1 MTQDPFKR
9 CPLCGKTW
17 ATREEF
23 LNDDHTRL
31 NGYQCNS
38 KRLRRGLPADGI
50 LVFTH
55 FDQECGTTMAL
66 PASSFKEQ
74 LGEASREELLF
85 LRRD

>member
-1 MTQDPFKR
+1 MTNNPFKK

-23 LNDDHTRL
+23 LADRHTRL

-38 KRLRRGLPADGI
+38 KRVREGLPANGI

-55 FDQECGTTMAL
+55 FEDACGTTLAV
-66 PASSFKEQ
+66 PASSF
-74 LGEASREELLF
+74 
-85 LRRD
+85 RDDPLVGNAIA